1 MTKFQNKYRVE
12 STRLPGWDYGSPGL
26 YFITICKK
34 NMVEWF
40 GEIID
45 GKMKLNSIGSV
56 LDEEWQK
63 TRQIREYVKLYEWVV
78 MPNHFH
84 AILGINDN
92 VGTTEIRVEKHCD
105 ASLRKNRFGPQTNNL
120 ASIIRGFKGAC
131 TKRIRKTNNPNFAW
145 QARFWDHIVRNEKS
159 FERITEY
166 ILLNPKNWDRDKNNR
181 RFNMDSVRNL
191 Y

>member
-34 NMVEWF
+34 NMVDWF
-40 GEIID
+40 GEII
-45 GKMKLNSIGSV
+45 V